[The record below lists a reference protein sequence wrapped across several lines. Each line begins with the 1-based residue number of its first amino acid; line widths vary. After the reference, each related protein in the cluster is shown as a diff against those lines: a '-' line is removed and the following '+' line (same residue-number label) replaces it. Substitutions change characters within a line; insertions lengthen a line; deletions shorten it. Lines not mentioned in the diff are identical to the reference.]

1 MSWWT
6 MNVSNESLLPYS
18 SIPPAFYCTDF
29 TAGWGLDS
37 LIYYKLYVLPM
48 FFVKLKRIEVG
59 RLAKILYSFK
69 SQPIWLCI
77 YKKEILTNISWW
89 MKFPSLIWI
98 SFACVIFKF
107 QYLSWLI
114 NFTSTGRWFNFWGS
128 RAGLVN
134 SVHYRMFDLF
144 HLLRYVAILILL
156 FKVWSTPWSYV
167 YIL

>member
-1 MSWWT
+1 MSL
-6 MNVSNESLLPYS
+6 MKVYFPILQSLLHFTVPISQQAEVWTHS
-18 SIPPAFYCTDF
+18 STTSFMFCQF
-29 TAGWGLDS
+29 
-37 LIYYKLYVLPM
+37 